1 MNTDEFITEMNN
13 SEQYSGIFDLMV
25 RGRWL
30 FYAVQRMN
38 PTIAQSTV
46 AENLLH
52 PQTGLSWNNDADKIR
67 IIRDEARVIIH
78 LLEGLDRFDPRP
90 EAEELADNLITSL
103 NNAVTDLNSRI
114 DNNNQRGGFRKRK
127 RKSIRIKSKKSR
139 KSRKSRKSIK

>member
-1 MNTDEFITEMNN
+1 
-13 SEQYSGIFDLMV
+13 MV